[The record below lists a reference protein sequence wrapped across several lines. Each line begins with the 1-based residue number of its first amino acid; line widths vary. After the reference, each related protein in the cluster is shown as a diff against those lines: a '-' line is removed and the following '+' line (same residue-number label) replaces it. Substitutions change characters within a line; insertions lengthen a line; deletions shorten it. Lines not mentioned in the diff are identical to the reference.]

1 MGPLADLRVPKGQEK
16 VNQLKW
22 IDEENPNTRKKDDL
36 KENDFKDDLLK
47 KEVIKKVEI
56 HRKTNPNDVKKS
68 LRDRR
73 FSLAQTTGVEGL
85 TDFAKFSK
93 F

>member
-36 KENDFKDDLLK
+36 RENDFKDDLLK
-47 KEVIKKVEI
+47 KPEIKKIEI
-56 HRKTNPNDVKKS
+56 HRYTKVDDVKKS

-73 FSLAQTTGVEGL
+73 FTLAQTTGVEGL
-85 TDFAKFSK
+85 SDFAKFS
-93 F
+93 

>member
-22 IDEENPNTRKKDDL
+22 IDEENPSTRKKDDL
-36 KENDFKDDLLK
+36 RENDFKDDLLK
-47 KEVIKKVEI
+47 KPVINKVEI
-56 HRKTNPNDVKKS
+56 HRKTNIENVKKS

-73 FSLAQTTGVEGL
+73 FSLAQITGVEGL
-85 TDFAKFSK
+85 SDFAKFS
-93 F
+93 